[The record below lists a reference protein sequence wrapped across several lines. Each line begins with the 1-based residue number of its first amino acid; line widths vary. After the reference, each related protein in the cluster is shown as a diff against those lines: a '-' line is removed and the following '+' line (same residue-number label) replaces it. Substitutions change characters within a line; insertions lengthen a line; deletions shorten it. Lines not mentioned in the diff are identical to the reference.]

1 MLKTHIN
8 PRLSDHASLKA
19 RYLSGASP
27 MAVRKFDALNAHLPR
42 LFVDAGHMIIV
53 PSNTTLEST
62 AEEAWMMRE
71 AQRISRSLELDP
83 YVVEITAGEYDLLQ
97 SVLGYTS
104 LGIGSAASAWSTHL
118 KDVRQTMEQ
127 IQQAYARYK
136 SGGVDRET
144 FFRQRE
150 VLLKQLN
157 NQLQGAARL
166 GTGLRGGSSLKWILG
181 ISTKRFLDKGEIR
194 GYAERLERMAGVARH
209 LRKGTYIGLALDMTV
224 AGLEVKEACT
234 LGREEQCRK
243 AQFVESGKLVGGVAG
258 AYGGGMAGAKIAP
271 ALCRLFLG
279 IATKGAG
286 GLYCSVLGG
295 AAGGYSAGKGLGV
308 VGAELGEELYLGVDL
323 WI

>member
-42 LFVDAGHMIIV
+42 FFVDAGHMIIV

-62 AEEAWMMRE
+62 AEEAWMMQE
-71 AQRISRSLELDP
+71 AQRISRALELDP
-83 YVVEITAGEYDLLQ
+83 YVAEITAGEYDLLQ

-104 LGIGSAASAWSTHL
+104 LGVGSAASAWSAHL

-194 GYAERLERMAGVARH
+194 GYADRLERMAGVARH

-243 AQFVESGKLVGGVAG
+243 AQYVEGGRLAGGVAG
-258 AYGGGMAGAKIAP
+258 AAAGGAIGGRVGP
-271 ALCRLFLG
+271 SLCRLFLG
-279 IATKGAG
+279 IATRGAG
-286 GLYCSVLGG
+286 ALTCGVIGG
-295 AAGGYSAGKGLGV
+295 AAGGYSGGKIFGGF
-308 VGAELGEELYLGVDL
+308 GAEFGDALYLGDDL